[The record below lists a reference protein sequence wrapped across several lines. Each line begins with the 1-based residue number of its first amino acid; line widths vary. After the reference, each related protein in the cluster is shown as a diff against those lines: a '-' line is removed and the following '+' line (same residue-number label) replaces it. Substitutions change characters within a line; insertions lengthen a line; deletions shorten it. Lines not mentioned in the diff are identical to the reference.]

1 MRSRA
6 EVAKSDTRRERY
18 ERFLKGRAKQQ
29 SVEKTEEV
37 IPDLKKAV
45 QYLKNVQTQGGE
57 DGTPDLIC

>member
-6 EVAKSDTRRERY
+6 EVAKSEARRERY